1 MLSKTKKDRKNAQLK
16 QFILKSR
23 SISRAEAVEHADLDI
38 RTASSYLEKLC
49 QQGFCRKDNCAPEGK
64 GRPGIVYRANLENML
79 FVGVSINQNMSVNC
93 VLCTIDGE
101 ILQHKKCKFNDQQSK
116 LTVFNTILDMVKDV
130 SSSCT
135 DKKIAGIGIA
145 MSRWLQPPLAA
156 FDLYS
161 GLIKFLKKETQADVY
176 RTMMINALAYDAANT
191 CNQKDLIIFHAGD
204 VIELGI
210 VQNGRHI
217 QNYQEHEK
225 ALAHLMVNESG
236 PTCYCGKKGC
246 LENYVTNIALREK
259 LLNISPGGTLN
270 DFKSNSK
277 IKKLKDEIIEYLV
290 EACSYLDQ
298 TYKPQQIQLMLNDW
312 LADLVIAECKKE
324 KIKSEVSYFKKDNNS
339 LVRGAALMAAFMVVN
354 QYK

>member
-16 QFILKSR
+16 QFILKSG

-38 RTASSYLEKLC
+38 RTASSYLERLYR
-49 QQGFCRKDNCAPEGK
+49 QGFCRKESSAPEGK

-79 FVGVSINQNMSVNC
+79 FVGVLINQNMSVDC
-93 VLCTIDGE
+93 VLSTIDGE
-101 ILQHKKCKFNDQQSK
+101 FLQRKKCKFNSQQSK
-116 LTVFNTILDMVKDV
+116 LTVFNTISDMVKNI
-130 SSSCT
+130 SSSCP

-145 MSRWLQPPLAA
+145 ISRWLQPPLAA

-176 RTMMINALAYDAANT
+176 RTMIINALAYDAANT
-191 CNQKDLIIFHAGD
+191 YNQKDVIIFHAGD

-246 LENYVTNIALREK
+246 LENYVTNAALSENLASIK
-259 LLNISPGGTLN
+259 PGATLE
-270 DFKSNSK
+270 DSDIK
-277 IKKLKDEIIEYLV
+277 INKLKGDIVDYLTQ
-290 EACSYLDQ
+290 ACEYLDQ
-298 TYKPQQIQLMLNDW
+298 TYKPEELFLMLNED
-312 LADLVIAECKKE
+312 IAKSVAGECKKE
-324 KIKSEVSYFKKDNNS
+324 KMNCKVSHLNSKDNNS
-339 LVRGAALMAAFMVVN
+339 LVRGAALMAAFMVVK